1 MTCAT
6 GKTNF
11 RLLDANVGWDRDAKA
26 TVNLAGFDDP
36 SGIYLAQIVDG
47 AVDPNQILP
56 NLPPAR
62 LARGCNACEWYLVTP
77 APPEA
82 LLLHRDACQP
92 QWRRVWQ
99 GACSPKPFNN
109 PVAVATWRHRVAVA
123 DRGANRVLIWFPAGT
138 RIFVEI
144 DTPAPGP
151 LAFDPYGELLVTSAN
166 SLRIARFGPDGA
178 ARGYLKAALPAQG
191 TVVIIAV
198 DSKARVWVVLEQS
211 GSWLL
216 LRASR
221 DGDRFEPASVAD
233 LQNAF
238 AATGLVTASN
248 AGFCFDEDTRR
259 GLRVTTCYSWY
270 GRPLKQGE
278 VVPPQ
283 PPQRHTQGQLITTEL
298 DSGIPRCQW
307 HRIRVDADIPAGTTL
322 SVAVATTEDPP
333 EKALYQGDRS
343 REPPPWRDFKPGPPH
358 FSDWTAAPTG
368 SVDFLIDQPAGRYL
382 FFRLRMTGNGTAT
395 PVVRRV
401 RIDFPRVTSLDHLP
415 PVYREN
421 PKAEDFTARFLS
433 LFDASIADVD
443 SVITRYPALLD
454 PTGVPAQLLPWLG
467 GFFDIQFDPTWTA
480 DKRRQILQAAPKLYR
495 RRGTLAGLQRAIQT
509 VFGVTPSIEELSSA
523 GPWGSISGKTAL
535 RGTES
540 GPPSSHVSLGRPAR
554 LRAVRLFGKRRSRF
568 RLGRSPL
575 GGAPLRSYGD
585 PDRDPFA
592 AGAYRF
598 RVLVPPM
605 EDNSLAQRQ
614 RLTNLIKSQSPAHT
628 VPSVR
633 VGGTG
638 FMLGQWSAIGVDTAF
653 VPLAAPVLGSVGNV
667 RLNRM
672 SVLWSGHQGRG
683 SGTAVGRDS
692 IVGSQIIAG

>member
-1 MTCAT
+1 
-6 GKTNF
+6 
-11 RLLDANVGWDRDAKA
+11 LLDANVGWDPDATA
-26 TVNLAGFDDP
+26 TVNLTGFDDP
-36 SGIYLAQIVDG
+36 SGIYLAQTVAG

-56 NLPPAR
+56 YLPPAR

-92 QWRRVWQ
+92 EWRRVWK
-99 GACSPKPFNN
+99 GACSPEPFKD
-109 PVAVATWRHRVAVA
+109 PVAVATWRHRVAVS

-138 RIFVEI
+138 RIFAEI
-144 DTPAPGP
+144 DTPTPGP
-151 LAFDPYGELLVTSAN
+151 IAFDPRGELLVTSAG
-166 SLRIARFGPDGA
+166 SPSIGRFGQDGA
-178 ARGYLKAALPAQG
+178 LRGYLKAPLPAQG

-198 DSKARVWVVLEQS
+198 DSQGRVWLVLEQS

-216 LRASR
+216 WRASR
-221 DGDRFEPASVAD
+221 DADQFEQASVAD
-233 LQNAF
+233 LQGAF
-238 AATGLVTASN
+238 AATGLVTASS

-259 GLRVTTCYSWY
+259 GLGVTTCYSWY
-270 GRPLKQGE
+270 GRPLKEEE

-283 PPQRHTQGQLITTEL
+283 PPQRQTQGQLLTTEL
-298 DSGIPRCQW
+298 DSGIPRCEW
-307 HRIRVDADIPAGTTL
+307 HRIRLDADIPVGTTL
-322 SVAVATTEDPP
+322 SVAVATTEESSAPD
-333 EKALYQGDRS
+333 QGDAS
-343 REPPPWRDFKPGPPH
+343 REPLAWRDIPPGPPH
-358 FSDWTAAPTG
+358 FSDWTTAPSG

-382 FFRLRMTGNGTAT
+382 IFRLRMTGNGTAT

-401 RIDFPRVTSLDHLP
+401 RIDFPRVTSLDYLP
-415 PVYREN
+415 AIYREN

-443 SVITRYPALLD
+443 GVITRYPALLD

-467 GFFDIQFDPTWTA
+467 GFFDIGFDPTWAA
-480 DKRRQILQAAPKLYR
+480 DKRRQILEAAPKLYR
-495 RRGTLAGLQRAIQT
+495 LRGTLAGLQLAIQT

-523 GPWGSISGKTAL
+523 GPWGSIVGKTAL
-535 RGTES
+535 CRTES
-540 GPPSSHVSLGRPAR
+540 GPSSSHVSLGRPAR
-554 LRAVRLFGKRRSRF
+554 LRAVRLFGKTRSRF

-598 RVLVPPM
+598 RVLVPRM
-605 EDNSLAQRQ
+605 EDNSPAQHQ

-628 VPSVR
+628 VASVR

-638 FMLGQWSAIGVDTAF
+638 FLLGHWSAIGVDTAF
-653 VPLAAPVLGSVGNV
+653 LPLAAPVLGTGGNI

-672 SVLWSGHQGRG
+672 SVLWSGLGGRP
-683 SGTAVGRDS
+683 SGTALGRNS
-692 IVGSQIIAG
+692 IVGTQIIAG

>member
-1 MTCAT
+1 VTCAT

-11 RLLDANVGWDRDAKA
+11 RLLDANVGWDPDASA
-26 TVNLAGFDDP
+26 TVNLTGFDDP
-36 SGIYLAQIVDG
+36 AGIYLAQIVDG

-56 NLPPAR
+56 YLPPAR

-92 QWRRVWQ
+92 EWRRVWE
-99 GACSPKPFNN
+99 GACSPEPFKD
-109 PVAVATWRHRVAVA
+109 PVAVGTWRHRVAVS
-123 DRGANRVLIWFPAGT
+123 DRAANRVLIWFPAGT

-144 DTPAPGP
+144 NTPTPGP
-151 LAFDPYGELLVTSAN
+151 LAFDPCGELLVTSAN
-166 SLRIARFGPDGA
+166 SPRIARFGPDGGL
-178 ARGYLKAALPAQG
+178 RGYLKAMLPAQG

-198 DSKARVWVVLEQS
+198 DSKRRVWVVLEES

-216 LRASR
+216 KRASR
-221 DGDRFEPASVAD
+221 DEDQFEQASVVE

-238 AATGLVTASN
+238 AATGLVTAFS

-259 GLRVTTCYSWY
+259 GLGVTTCYSWY
-270 GRPLKQGE
+270 GRPLKEGA

-283 PPQRHTQGQLITTEL
+283 PPQRQTQGQLITTEL
-298 DSGIPRCQW
+298 DSGIPRCEW
-307 HRIRVDADIPAGTTL
+307 HRIRLDADIPAGTTL
-322 SVAVATTEDPP
+322 SVAAATTEDP
-333 EKALYQGDRS
+333 KAPNQGDAS
-343 REPPPWRDFKPGPPH
+343 REPPAWRNFPPGPPH
-358 FSDWTAAPTG
+358 FSDWTAATTG

-395 PVVRRV
+395 PVVRRA
-401 RIDFPRVTSLDHLP
+401 RIDFPRVTSLDYLP
-415 PVYREN
+415 AVYREN
-421 PKAEDFTARFLS
+421 PKAEDFTSRFLS
-433 LFDASIADVD
+433 LFDASIAEVD

-467 GFFDIQFDPTWTA
+467 GFFDIGFDPTWAA
-480 DKRRQILQAAPKLYR
+480 DKRRHLLQAAPQHYR
-495 RRGTLAGLQRAIQT
+495 LRGTLAGLQLAIQT

-523 GPWGSISGKTAL
+523 GPWGSITGKTAL
-535 RGTES
+535 CSTEN
-540 GPPSSHVSLGRPAR
+540 GAPSSHVSLGRPAR
-554 LRAVRLFGKRRSRF
+554 LRAVRLFGKTRSRF
-568 RLGRSPL
+568 RLGRSAL
-575 GGAPLRSYGD
+575 GGAPLRSYGN

-598 RVLVPPM
+598 HVLLPPM
-605 EDNSLAQRQ
+605 EDNSSAQRQ
-614 RLTNLIKSQSPAHT
+614 RLASLIKSQSPAHT
-628 VPSVR
+628 VASVR

-638 FMLGQWSAIGVDTAF
+638 FLLGQWSAIGVDTAF
-653 VPLAAPVLGSVGNV
+653 VPLAAPVLGNGGNV

-672 SVLWSGHQGRG
+672 SVLWSGLQGRA
-683 SGTAVGRDS
+683 SGTAVGRGS